1 MEQIRLVNVSDK
13 NNNKVYTMT
22 KISNDTFKV
31 EYGRVGAKLQIET
44 YTIHRWNSKYNEK
57 IKKGYI
63 DITNNYS
70 NSAGQFSFNDDN
82 VKEFFNVFSTYVKN
96 IVFNNYLADNVN
108 SNTIEKCRAFVDDLN
123 HAVLPDV
130 NDILLEIFK
139 LIPRKMQRVND
150 FLCNDLSNINDIIQR
165 EMDLLDNLSS
175 NNQFTIT
182 ENKDFCDYFNLEM
195 MYDFDKSVVD
205 FVNKTNNTRSKIY
218 KVFKI
223 THKETQKQF
232 DDWIDKQDNK
242 TTELLIHGTRNA
254 NIFNILKTGLLI
266 RPSNA
271 AYISGNVFGNG
282 CYFSAHSAKSL
293 GYVGYDND
301 KILLMQNVHL
311 GNYYTYNGWYQDGK
325 DISRSEMNYKDL
337 KKKGYDS
344 LFVSSGNG
352 LQNSEYIVYN
362 AQQTTTQ
369 YLIWLH

>member
-13 NNNKVYTMT
+13 NNNKYYTLT
-22 KISNDTFKV
+22 KVNNDTFKV
-31 EYGRVGAKLQIET
+31 EYGRVGAKPQIEI
-44 YTIHRWNSKYNEK
+44 YPIYRWNSKYNEK

-70 NSAGQFSFNDDN
+70 NSSGQFSFNDDN

-96 IVFNNYLADNVN
+96 IVNNNYLSDTVQGIVI
-108 SNTIEKCRAFVDDLN
+108 SKCKDLIYSLN
-123 HAVLPDV
+123 NLSLSDV
-130 NDILLEIFK
+130 NDVLLEIFK

-150 FLCNDLSNINDIIQR
+150 FLCYDISNINNIIQR
-165 EMDLLDNLSS
+165 EIDLLDNLTS
-175 NNQFTIT
+175 NTQFAIT
-182 ENKDFCDYFNLEM
+182 ENKDFCDYFNIEM

-223 THKETQKQF
+223 THKETQKNF
-232 DDWIDKQDNK
+232 DEWIDKQDNK

-266 RPSNA
+266 RPPSA
-271 AYISGNVFGNG
+271 AYISGNIYGSGV
-282 CYFSAHSAKSL
+282 YHSAHTAKSL

-311 GNYYTYNGWYQDGK
+311 GNYYTYNGWYRDGK
-325 DISRSEMNYKDL
+325 DISNSEMNYKDL

-344 LFVSSGNG
+344 LFVKSGDG
-352 LQNSEYIVYN
+352 LLNSEYIVYN

-369 YLIWLH
+369 YLVWLS

>member
-13 NNNKVYTMT
+13 NNNKYYTLT
-22 KISNDTFKV
+22 KVNNDTFKV
-31 EYGRVGAKLQIET
+31 EYGRVGAKPQIEN
-44 YTIHRWNSKYNEK
+44 YPIHRWNSKYNEK

-70 NSAGQFSFNDDN
+70 NSSGQFSFNDDN

-96 IVFNNYLADNVN
+96 IVNNNYLSDTVQGIVI
-108 SNTIEKCRAFVDDLN
+108 SKCKDLIYSLN
-123 HAVLPDV
+123 NLSLSDV
-130 NDILLEIFK
+130 NDVLLEIFK

-150 FLCNDLSNINDIIQR
+150 FLCYDISNINNIIQR
-165 EMDLLDNLSS
+165 EIDLLDNLTS
-175 NNQFTIT
+175 NTQFAIT
-182 ENKDFCDYFNLEM
+182 ENKDFCDYFNIEM

-223 THKETQKQF
+223 THKETQKNF
-232 DDWIDKQDNK
+232 DEWIDKQDNK

-266 RPSNA
+266 RPPSA
-271 AYISGNVFGNG
+271 AYISGNIYGSGV
-282 CYFSAHSAKSL
+282 YHSAHTAKSL

-311 GNYYTYNGWYQDGK
+311 GNYYTYNGWYRDGK
-325 DISRSEMNYKDL
+325 DISNSEMNYKDL

-344 LFVSSGNG
+344 LFVKSGDG
-352 LQNSEYIVYN
+352 LLNSEYIVYN
-362 AQQTTTQ
+362 TQQTTTQ
-369 YLIWLH
+369 YLVWLS